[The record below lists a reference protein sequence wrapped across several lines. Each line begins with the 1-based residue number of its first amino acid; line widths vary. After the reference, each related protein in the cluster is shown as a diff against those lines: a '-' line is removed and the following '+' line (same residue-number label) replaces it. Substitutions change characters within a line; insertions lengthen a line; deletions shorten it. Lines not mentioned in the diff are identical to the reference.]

1 MAWRPAGAASDTGL
15 AFDKQDDY
23 VMMTRFVL
31 RRPWVAV
38 TCCLSFLAA
47 AAEPL
52 IFDSCL
58 DAQGRTVTAI
68 ADSEQAVL
76 VRSDSQE
83 SQPSIRYNPDVLPG
97 LGSVSRLFFYAH
109 QCARLGLPAGAAESA
124 AEIARQADCLGL
136 GALIGGKLLRRE
148 DVPALQAALT
158 FSDAEW
164 ALLPGPPRSFN
175 LANCRVSGGGVL
187 QLPLARQPSPRQTV
201 WNNCIH
207 ACGDRLW
214 TCQKRCGHADC
225 ANCLSAFSL
234 CKSGCGDD
242 PSARI
247 QQ

>member
-1 MAWRPAGAASDTGL
+1 
-15 AFDKQDDY
+15 
-23 VMMTRFVL
+23 MMTRFVL
-31 RRPWVAV
+31 RHPWVAV
-38 TCCLSFLAA
+38 IGFFSFLAA

-58 DAQGRTVTAI
+58 DAQGGTVTAV
-68 ADSEQAVL
+68 ADSEQAML
-76 VRSDSQE
+76 VRSDSRQGR
-83 SQPSIRYNPDVLPG
+83 PAIRYNPDVLPW
-97 LGSVSRLFFYAH
+97 LGSASRLFFYAH
-109 QCARLGLPAGAAESA
+109 QCARLGLPAGDAESA

-136 GALIGGKLLRRE
+136 GALLGGKLLQRE

-164 ALLPGPPRSFN
+164 AVLPGPQRSFD
-175 LANCRVSGGGVL
+175 LASCRVSAGGVL
-187 QLPLARQPSPRQTV
+187 QLPLARQPSVRQAA

-214 TCQKRCGHADC
+214 NCQKRCSHTDC
-225 ANCLSAFSL
+225 ASCLSAFGL

-247 QQ
+247 QP